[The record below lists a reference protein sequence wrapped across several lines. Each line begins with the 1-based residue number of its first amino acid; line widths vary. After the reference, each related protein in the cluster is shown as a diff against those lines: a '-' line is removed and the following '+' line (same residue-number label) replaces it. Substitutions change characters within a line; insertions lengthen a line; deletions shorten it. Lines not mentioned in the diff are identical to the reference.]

1 VAVDRFHGE
10 VQAAY
15 DEASVLLKSEGLV
28 RADGSR
34 DTKVAKELMKSVLGE
49 DCILTD
55 KGQISLSEEACQRA
69 GHPTLLSYQL
79 YGSRKNLLSRLEG
92 LEKGYDKPLSSR
104 FDSLKETGRTSC
116 SKGDYGHPLQN
127 MLRIPGERECFVP
140 RPGNVF
146 IACDFDGFELCTLA
160 QVCLW
165 SVGESRLAQV
175 INEGRDVHLFRAS
188 EALGEP
194 YEDLK
199 AILDTPDHPR
209 RKDVKRVRQL
219 CKISNFGYPGGMGSK
234 SFVGYARKNGV
245 HIDLAQSEEL
255 KEDWR
260 RDLPEMVKYHNWISN
275 GHQWRQI
282 TRKSGIWNVT
292 TVHQFRSDRVRGAVS
307 YTDDEYLLEGPEE
320 TANEAAHVVQ
330 EIMESEAQKWI
341 PDVKITASPCLMRR
355 WSKDAEPVWRNG
367 VLIPWEDR

>member
-1 VAVDRFHGE
+1 
-10 VQAAY
+10 
-15 DEASVLLKSEGLV
+15 
-28 RADGSR
+28 
-34 DTKVAKELMKSVLGE
+34 MKSVLGE
-49 DCILTD
+49 DCLLTAT
-55 KGQISLSEEACQRA
+55 GQISLSEEACQRA

-146 IACDFDGFELCTLA
+146 IACDYDGFELCTLA

-165 SVGESRLAQV
+165 AVGESRLAQV

-209 RKDVKRVRQL
+209 RKDVKRVPWGTQE
-219 CKISNFGYPGGMGSK
+219 K
-234 SFVGYARKNGV
+234 
-245 HIDLAQSEEL
+245 
-255 KEDWR
+255 
-260 RDLPEMVKYHNWISN
+260 
-275 GHQWRQI
+275 
-282 TRKSGIWNVT
+282 
-292 TVHQFRSDRVRGAVS
+292 
-307 YTDDEYLLEGPEE
+307 
-320 TANEAAHVVQ
+320 TAC
-330 EIMESEAQKWI
+330 
-341 PDVKITASPCLMRR
+341 T
-355 WSKDAEPVWRNG
+355 
-367 VLIPWEDR
+367 